1 MKYTPTD
8 VAGVMIVDIEPDRD
22 DRGFFSRSF
31 GSDEFDANGLNSSVA
46 QTNISYNYARGTLR
60 GLHRQA
66 PPYSEAKLVRC
77 TRGAIVDVAVDVRP
91 ESRTYRKHVMVQLS
105 ADNRRALFLPPFVAH
120 GFQTLADNTEI
131 LYHVSDTCPPAS
143 EQGFRYDDPE
153 FGIVWPLPVTVISE
167 KDASWPLLVP
177 VSGVSGTT
185 WAAGRRA
192 ARGAMQIAGRYSTR
206 SAGERLGRS

>member
-8 VAGVMIVDIEPDRD
+8 IAGVMIVDIEPNRD
-22 DRGFFSRSF
+22 DRGFFSRAF
-31 GSDEFDANGLNSSVA
+31 CSDEFRANGLISSVA

-66 PPYSEAKLVRC
+66 PPFSEAKLVRC

-91 ESRTYRKHVMVQLS
+91 ESRTYREHVMVQLS
-105 ADNRRALFLPPFVAH
+105 ADNRRALFLPPYVAH

-131 LYHVSDTCPPAS
+131 LCNVSGIYAPAS
-143 EQGFRYDDPE
+143 EQGFRWDDPE

-167 KDASWPLLVP
+167 QDAGWPLLVP
-177 VSGVSGTT
+177 VSGVSGAT

-192 ARGAMQIAGRYSTR
+192 ARGAAQLVGKRGIRQA
-206 SAGERLGRS
+206 

>member
-1 MKYTPTD
+1 VKYTPTD
-8 VAGVMIVDIEPDRD
+8 VAGVVIVDIEPDRD

-31 GSDEFDANGLNSSVA
+31 CSDEFDTNGLISAVA

-105 ADNRRALFLPPFVAH
+105 ADNRRALFLPPYVAH
-120 GFQTLADNTEI
+120 GFQTLADNTEV
-131 LYHVSDTCPPAS
+131 LYHVSEAYPSAC
-143 EQGFRYDDPE
+143 EQGFRWDEPA
-153 FGIVWPLPVTVISE
+153 FGITWPLPVAVISE
-167 KDASWPLLVP
+167 KDASWPRLVP
-177 VSGVSGTT
+177 VSGVDGPS
-185 WAAGRRA
+185 WAASRRA
-192 ARGAMQIAGRYSTR
+192 ARGAAALIGKRGIRPA
-206 SAGERLGRS
+206 

>member
-22 DRGFFSRSF
+22 ERGFFSRSF
-31 GSDEFDANGLNSSVA
+31 CSDEFGTRGLIAAVA

-66 PPYSEAKLVRC
+66 PPYREAKLVRC

-105 ADNRRALFLPPFVAH
+105 ADNRRALFLPPYVAH

-131 LYHVSDTCPPAS
+131 LYHVSDACPSGS

-153 FGIVWPLPVTVISE
+153 FDITWPLPVTIISE

-177 VSGVSGTT
+177 VSGVNGTT

-192 ARGAMQIAGRYSTR
+192 ARGTATLVGKRGIRPA
-206 SAGERLGRS
+206 

>member
-1 MKYTPTD
+1 VRYTPTD
-8 VAGVMIVDIEPDRD
+8 VAGVIIVDIEPDRD
-22 DRGFFSRSF
+22 DRGFCSRSF
-31 GSDEFDANGLNSSVA
+31 CSDEFSTNGLISSVA

-91 ESRTYRKHVMVQLS
+91 ESRTYGEHVMVQLS
-105 ADNRRALFLPPFVAH
+105 ADNRRALSLPPYVAH

-131 LYHVSDTCPPAS
+131 VYHVSDACPPAS

-177 VSGVSGTT
+177 VSGVGGAS

-192 ARGAMQIAGRYSTR
+192 ARGAASFIGKRGIRRA
-206 SAGERLGRS
+206 